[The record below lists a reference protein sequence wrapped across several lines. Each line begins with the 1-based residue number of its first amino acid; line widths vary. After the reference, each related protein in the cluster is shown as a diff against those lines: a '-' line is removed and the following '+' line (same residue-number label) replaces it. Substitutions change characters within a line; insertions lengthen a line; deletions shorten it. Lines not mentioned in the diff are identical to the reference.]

1 MNAATDNVRFGGAKL
16 QQSRRVVADATGRE
30 TVLRAKSYEVLTL
43 LLSRPDTVVTKD
55 ELFEKIWNGAAVTE
69 DTLVQCITEIRK
81 AIGARGHEA
90 LKTITKVGYRLVPD
104 AVAATTVL
112 HNVGH
117 PLPQLRQVHPR
128 GIAVLPFTNL
138 GGDDEQDFLAEG
150 LAEDVITDL
159 STSPDLFVI
168 ARHSSFSYRH
178 NNNNLDVIASELGVR
193 YLVEGSIRKSGD
205 RLRITARLIDAQASG
220 SQVWAERFES
230 AYKDMFDVQDEISKR
245 VVEAI
250 LGHLSSAKRY
260 ERLRPRNLRAYEFCV
275 RGRNLWTQSK
285 SANQDAIVLFK
296 QALALERDYGEAHW
310 RLGLSYLFSWLQYQE
325 PRDKYRRLS
334 LDSIKNAKKL
344 DANDPGAKW
353 AHGFILEYENR
364 WEEAREEFQTSIA
377 MNPND
382 PDARSI
388 FSDFLFLDGNAYG
401 ALESSAIAMG
411 MNPQP
416 VGWHVWLYGQAQI
429 ACGRYEEAIASLT
442 MDVTYRSPSR
452 RILAV
457 ALALAGRRE
466 EATLNAE
473 AYLATDPNW
482 KFGPWMATRPFQ
494 KPQDVKFWVDGYRLA
509 GFSE

>member
-16 QQSRRVVADATGRE
+16 EQSRRVVADATGRE

-43 LLSRPDTVVTKD
+43 LLSRLDAVVTKD

-69 DTLVQCITEIRK
+69 DTLVQCITDIRK

-104 AVAATTVL
+104 GAPVVTTVL
-112 HNVGH
+112 
-117 PLPQLRQVHPR
+117 PSTPIRTIHPR
-128 GIAVLPFTNL
+128 GIAVLPFANHSTDL
-138 GGDDEQDFLAEG
+138 DQDFLADG

-159 STSPDLFVI
+159 SRSADLFVI
-168 ARHSSFSYRH
+168 ARNSSFYFKGKEQDH
-178 NNNNLDVIASELGVR
+178 VQIASELGVR
-193 YLVEGSIRKSGD
+193 YLVEGSIRKSSD
-205 RLRITARLIDAQASG
+205 RLRITARLIDGQARG
-220 SQVWAERFES
+220 SQVWAERFET
-230 AYKDMFDVQDEISKR
+230 AYKDLFDVQDEISKR

-250 LGHLSSAKRY
+250 FGHLSAAKRY
-260 ERLRPRNLRAYEFCV
+260 ERLRPSNLRAYEFCV

-310 RLGLSYLFSWLQYQE
+310 RLALSYLFSWLQYQE
-325 PRDKYRRLS
+325 PRDKYRQLS
-334 LDSIKNAKKL
+334 LDSIQNAKKL

-377 MNPND
+377 LNPND

-401 ALESSAIAMG
+401 ALESSAIAMR

-466 EATLNAE
+466 EAKLEAE
-473 AYLATDPNW
+473 AYLATDPDW